1 MEDQLRRNDQ
11 DSLISCRQ
19 FCLDGAFIKQGGAE
33 PGFPLVNANFL
44 WISFIFKLRKHP
56 SRVRARIRIY
66 IKKCATALCRSADE
80 NKSEI
85 RASQNFTFDMKPKTT
100 KQRRFYPSAVLYVS
114 TNTVPKNSLSGSY
127 LCAVVEA
134 RGIEPLSENH
144 LPRLSPSAADRLR
157 FPSTGA
163 ERQAPGYGSRLL
175 HDRDGGASLCTFTAK
190 SRLYP
195 GRGIPGRDGSL
206 IRPRAQQCCCR
217 LF

>member
-1 MEDQLRRNDQ
+1 MVGDDQSGAFALAMEDQLRRNDQ
-11 DSLISCRQ
+11 DSLLSCRQ

-33 PGFPLVNANFL
+33 PGFPLVNAKFL

-114 TNTVPKNSLSGSY
+114 TNSVCYYLPSLFCIQLLLGFVSIFKGKKPF
-127 LCAVVEA
+127 L
-134 RGIEPLSENH
+134 H
-144 LPRLSPSAADRLR
+144 LR
-157 FPSTGA
+157 
-163 ERQAPGYGSRLL
+163 
-175 HDRDGGASLCTFTAK
+175 
-190 SRLYP
+190 
-195 GRGIPGRDGSL
+195 I
-206 IRPRAQQCCCR
+206 
-217 LF
+217 

>member
-1 MEDQLRRNDQ
+1 MVGDDQSGAFALAMEDQLRRNDQ
-11 DSLISCRQ
+11 DSLLSCRQ

-85 RASQNFTFDMKPKTT
+85 RVSQNFTFDMKRKTT

-127 LCAVVEA
+127 LCAVWNDSKSDT
-134 RGIEPLSENH
+134 I
-144 LPRLSPSAADRLR
+144 
-157 FPSTGA
+157 
-163 ERQAPGYGSRLL
+163 PGYRFAIALSFYIGCIWVQNRCGWVQNWL
-175 HDRDGGASLCTFTAK
+175 GGC
-190 SRLYP
+190 
-195 GRGIPGRDGSL
+195 
-206 IRPRAQQCCCR
+206 
-217 LF
+217 

>member
-11 DSLISCRQ
+11 DSLLSCRQ
-19 FCLDGAFIKQGGAE
+19 FCLNGAFIKQGGAE

-56 SRVRARIRIY
+56 SRVRARI
-66 IKKCATALCRSADE
+66 KNCATALCRSADE

-134 RGIEPLSENH
+134 RGIEPLSEN
-144 LPRLSPSAADRLR
+144 PKTQVSPSAVRVLK
-157 FPSTGA
+157 FPSPHAHG
-163 ERQAPGYGSRLL
+163 QAYGS
-175 HDRDGGASLCTFTAK
+175 
-190 SRLYP
+190 
-195 GRGIPGRDGSL
+195 GSF
-206 IRPRAQQCCCR
+206 IMPARRKA
-217 LF
+217 

>member
-11 DSLISCRQ
+11 DSLLSCRQ

-56 SRVRARIRIY
+56 SRVRARIY

-85 RASQNFTFDMKPKTT
+85 RVSQNFTFDMKPKTT

-127 LCAVVEA
+127 LCAV
-134 RGIEPLSENH
+134 
-144 LPRLSPSAADRLR
+144 
-157 FPSTGA
+157 
-163 ERQAPGYGSRLL
+163 
-175 HDRDGGASLCTFTAK
+175 
-190 SRLYP
+190 
-195 GRGIPGRDGSL
+195 
-206 IRPRAQQCCCR
+206 AQQIDIDTIYHGCTLKRSPFQRAPFCTHTFYR
-217 LF
+217 K